1 MPRIETSFT
10 DRDIVRPRG
19 APNLSKA
26 YRVRIA
32 PEVLGPAGRGP
43 YHQRA
48 VEANADFD
56 PGAARTIGEALK
68 ANLRRALKVREE
80 AVRDMLVAL
89 LAEGHVLIEDHPGV
103 GKTALARSLARS
115 VRAEFSRIQCT
126 ADMLPADVT
135 GTMIFNQ
142 RESAFE
148 FHPGPIFAN
157 VVLVDE
163 INRASPKTQSGLLES
178 MQERRVT
185 VDQQTHEL
193 ARPFLIVATQN
204 PAEYA
209 GTYPLPEAQL
219 DRFMIRIE
227 LGYPGP
233 EDEAEMLAGHASV
246 DLVSELE
253 PVADLDDVR
262 RAQICRRRRPRQRRA
277 APLRRRPGRGDPQ
290 GPAARARRE
299 PAGGADA
306 VPCGEGDCGAGRP
319 RPRPSR
325 RRPGARPGRCSRIV
339 SCSLPA
345 CRSRSGRWSSPTRSR
360 PSRRSEVAGA
370 ATALRLG
377 IALVAGGVFFA
388 APVVLLPGAAL
399 ILLVG
404 GCTLWARLGVR
415 RRHRPAQRHPFA
427 GHRGRAASRS
437 SSTGSAAGC
446 R

>member
-1 MPRIETSFT
+1 M
-10 DRDIVRPRG
+10 
-19 APNLSKA
+19 
-26 YRVRIA
+26 
-32 PEVLGPAGRGP
+32 
-43 YHQRA
+43 A

-80 AVRDMLVAL
+80 ALRDMMVAL
-89 LAEGHVLIEDHPGV
+89 IAEGHVLIEDHPGV

-115 VRAEFSRIQCT
+115 IRAEFSRIQCT

-227 LGYPGP
+227 LGYPGS
-233 EDEAEMLAGHASV
+233 EDEADMLAGHAGG

-262 RAQICRRRRPRQRRA
+262 RAQDAAVAIHGSAELRRYVVALAEATRRDPRLELGASPRA
-277 APLRRRPGRGDPQ
+277 ALMLFRAAKAQAALAGRDHALPDDVQVLAPAVLAHRLLLAPGVPESER
-290 GPAARARRE
+290 AAVV
-299 PAGGADA
+299 ADA
-306 VPCGEGDCGAGRP
+306 VET
-319 RPRPSR
+319 
-325 RRPGARPGRCSRIV
+325 V
-339 SCSLPA
+339 PA
-345 CRSRSGRWSSPTRSR
+345 
-360 PSRRSEVAGA
+360 
-370 ATALRLG
+370 L
-377 IALVAGGVFFA
+377 
-388 APVVLLPGAAL
+388 
-399 ILLVG
+399 
-404 GCTLWARLGVR
+404 
-415 RRHRPAQRHPFA
+415 
-427 GHRGRAASRS
+427 
-437 SSTGSAAGC
+437 
-446 R
+446 